1 MQTILFDL
9 DDTLLDFRAAERA
22 AITVTLRAAG
32 VEPTPETVQRYSEI
46 NASQWRLLEQ
56 GQITRQ
62 TLTVRRFELLFAELG
77 LVCDCRRIQADY
89 ERQLGRQSQLIPGA
103 REVLAALAPYYDL
116 YAATNGTA
124 AVQDSRLAASG
135 LLPYFRDVFISQ
147 RIGFDKPQRE
157 FFERCFAQ
165 IPGFRRKQT
174 MLVGDSLSSD
184 IAGGRQAGICTCWY
198 NPHRQQAGAVRP
210 DYEIT
215 SLDELVALL

>member
-1 MQTILFDL
+1 M
-9 DDTLLDFRAAERA
+9 
-22 AITVTLRAAG
+22 
-32 VEPTPETVQRYSEI
+32 
-46 NASQWRLLEQ
+46 
-56 GQITRQ
+56 
-62 TLTVRRFELLFAELG
+62 
-77 LVCDCRRIQADY
+77 
-89 ERQLGRQSQLIPGA
+89 
-103 REVLAALAPYYDL
+103 
-116 YAATNGTA
+116 
-124 AVQDSRLAASG
+124 QDSRLAASG

-198 NPHRQQAGAVRP
+198 NPYRQQAGAVRP